1 MGTKNPHFWAKM
13 RGYAQWNK
21 DKVIYGDNILT
32 IKAEVC
38 IRGGIILSAYPF
50 LKEVCASA

>member
-13 RGYAQWNK
+13 RGYAHWNK